1 MLLDFTFSNFKCF
14 VTDQQFTMCRPKAD
28 QDLQPEGW
36 SIDGVSTVAGVFGG
50 NASGKSSFL
59 EALLSLS
66 CIVSRSVRDAER
78 NPGFSRE
85 YFLLDQEYEN
95 KPTDFFID
103 FIGIDNNRYQYQLSF
118 NDVSVL
124 YESLR
129 VFKSRRSSVLYER
142 ELSSDDQTYL
152 YKYGTGF
159 TGARKTFEKMVR
171 KDVTYLS
178 VLHDMQHET
187 TESAF
192 QTLSNQ
198 IRGYQGWAF
207 DNEIPTVI
215 DLLDKGDKA
224 GLALASIMTQT
235 NLGLLSMELEN
246 ETSRFLKKMSTPGQ
260 PAHESLKALIGEFLA
275 DTSPDLNPDEMQEIL
290 SNALA
295 SSPESVKTL
304 VFAHHGKNG
313 DVLFEKELE
322 SRGTLSSLAFFS
334 MALRVLSSR
343 TVCVVD
349 ELDMSLHPRYVREL
363 VRLFRCP
370 DTNPNQSQM
379 IFSSHDVTL
388 MSNLGFDQA
397 GVLDRDQIWFTEKDL
412 NTGEAELFPLTEL
425 SVRRKENYMRNYL
438 NGIYGALPDPQ
449 FHGAFANAI
458 KASKAME

>member
-1 MLLDFTFSNFKCF
+1 MR
-14 VTDQQFTMCRPKAD
+14 RPKID

-36 SIDGVSTVAGVFGG
+36 PVKDVSTVAGVFGG

-59 EALLSLS
+59 EALFSLS

-78 NPGFSRE
+78 KPGFSRE
-85 YFLLDQEYEN
+85 YFLLDQACESE
-95 KPTDFFID
+95 PTDYFID
-103 FIGIDNNRYQYQLSF
+103 FIGTDNNRYQYQLSF
-118 NDVSVL
+118 NDTAVM

-129 VFKSRRSSVLYER
+129 TFKSRRSSVLYER
-142 ELSSDDQTYL
+142 ELDSNNQDYS

-159 TGARKTFEKMVR
+159 AGARKTFEKMAR

-178 VLHDMQHET
+178 VLHDLQHEVI
-187 TESAF
+187 EPAF
-192 QTLSNQ
+192 QMLSNQ
-198 IRGYQGWAF
+198 IQGYQGWVF

-215 DLLDKGDKA
+215 DLLDKGDEA
-224 GLALASIMTQT
+224 GIALASIMTQA
-235 NLGLLSMELEN
+235 NLGIFSMELEN

-260 PAHESLKALIGEFLA
+260 PAHESLKTLVGAYLA
-275 DTSPDLNPDEMQEIL
+275 DTSPEINPDEMQEIL

-304 VFAHHGKNG
+304 VFAHQGKDG
-313 DVLFEKELE
+313 DVLFEKDME

-363 VRLFRCP
+363 VRLFRSP
-370 DTNPNQSQM
+370 DTNPNQSQL

-397 GVLDRDQIWFTEKDL
+397 SVLDRDQIWFTEKNL
-412 NTGEAELFPLTEL
+412 KTGEAELFPLTEL
-425 SVRRKENYMRNYL
+425 SVRRNENYMRNYL

-449 FHGAFANAI
+449 FHGAFADAI
-458 KASKAME
+458 KVSKAMG

>member
-1 MLLDFTFSNFKCF
+1 
-14 VTDQQFTMCRPKAD
+14 
-28 QDLQPEGW
+28 
-36 SIDGVSTVAGVFGG
+36 
-50 NASGKSSFL
+50 
-59 EALLSLS
+59 
-66 CIVSRSVRDAER
+66 
-78 NPGFSRE
+78 
-85 YFLLDQEYEN
+85 
-95 KPTDFFID
+95 
-103 FIGIDNNRYQYQLSF
+103 
-118 NDVSVL
+118 
-124 YESLR
+124 
-129 VFKSRRSSVLYER
+129 
-142 ELSSDDQTYL
+142 
-152 YKYGTGF
+152 
-159 TGARKTFEKMVR
+159 
-171 KDVTYLS
+171 
-178 VLHDMQHET
+178 
-187 TESAF
+187 
-192 QTLSNQ
+192 
-198 IRGYQGWAF
+198 
-207 DNEIPTVI
+207 
-215 DLLDKGDKA
+215 
-224 GLALASIMTQT
+224 
-235 NLGLLSMELEN
+235 
-246 ETSRFLKKMSTPGQ
+246 
-260 PAHESLKALIGEFLA
+260 
-275 DTSPDLNPDEMQEIL
+275 MQEIL